1 MGNEFFFSF
10 LKLLLGLSFFMFGM
24 KVMSDNLQRLSGGQ
38 LEKMLKKATSVP
50 IISFMLGA
58 VITIAMQSSSATT
71 VMLVGLVN
79 SGIMTFNQTISVIFG
94 ANIGTT
100 FTAWILSLS
109 GISSENF
116 LIQLIKPENFSPI
129 LAFIGIL
136 MTMFSK
142 SEKKNS
148 IGTIFVGFAMLMYGM
163 EFMKNAVTPLQ
174 ELDGFSDVLLKFK
187 NPLLGVLVGTVFT
200 AIIQSSAASVG
211 ILQALSL
218 TGGVTFQLAI
228 PVVMGQNIGTCITSV
243 ISCIGT
249 NTQAK
254 RVAVVHT
261 SIKIIATVLVLIIYY
276 AVGLFVDFGFL
287 SNSVDPVAIALIHT
301 VFNIFATVVLM
312 PCSNWLVKLTEWLVK
327 DRTEVV
333 AEKEE
338 IVHLDER
345 LFLSPSIAVVECDNA
360 TKKMMKLAK
369 ESLFMSIS
377 LFDGYE
383 KSVAEKVKDIEENVD
398 IYEDKLGTYLVKLSS
413 RELSEKDSQ
422 TVSKM
427 LHTIGNF
434 ERLSDHAV
442 GLSKATKE
450 MNDKGISFSQKAKS
464 ELRVLADAITE
475 ILILSG
481 NAYESNSVEIAGM
494 VEPLEQVIDKLTA
507 KIKDNHIARVRRG
520 ECSIELGFILYDV
533 LGNYQRIS
541 DHCSNIAVAII
552 EAERNSFDT
561 HKYLN
566 DVKYGNKEFN
576 LIYESFEE
584 KYKLI

>member
-1 MGNEFFFSF
+1 MGNEFFFSL

-142 SEKKNS
+142 NEKKNS
-148 IGTIFVGFAMLMYGM
+148 IGTIFVGFALLMYGM

-174 ELDGFSDVLLKFK
+174 ELEGFSDLLLKFT

-228 PVVMGQNIGTCITSV
+228 PVVMGQNIGTCVTSV

-261 SIKIIATVLVLIIYY
+261 SIKIIAMVLVLIIYY
-276 AVGLFVDFGFL
+276 TVGLFADFGFL
-287 SNSVDPVAIALIHT
+287 SNAVDPVTIALIHT
-301 VFNIFATVVLM
+301 VFNVFATVVLM
-312 PCSNWLVKLTEWLVK
+312 PCSKWLVKLTECLVK
-327 DRTEVV
+327 DRAAVTE
-333 AEKEE
+333 EKED

-383 KSVAEKVKDIEENVD
+383 KSVAEKVKNLEDDVD

-413 RELSEKDSQ
+413 RELSAKDSQ

-464 ELRVLADAITE
+464 ELRVLANAITE

-481 NAYESNSVEIAGM
+481 NAYENNSVDVARM

-507 KIKDNHIARVRRG
+507 KIKDNHIARVRKG

>member
-1 MGNEFFFSF
+1 MGNEIFFSL

-50 IISFMLGA
+50 LISFLLGA

-116 LIQLIKPENFSPI
+116 FVQLIKPENFSPI

-142 SEKKNS
+142 NEKKNS
-148 IGTIFVGFAMLMYGM
+148 IGTIFVGFALLMYGM
-163 EFMKNAVTPLQ
+163 EFMKNAVEPLQ
-174 ELDGFSDVLLKFK
+174 EWDGFSDILLKFT

-261 SIKIIATVLVLIIYY
+261 SIKIIATILVLIIYY
-276 AVGLFVDFGFL
+276 VVGLFVNFGFL
-287 SNSVDPVAIALIHT
+287 SATADPVSIAIIHT

-312 PCSNWLVKLTEWLVK
+312 PCSKWLVKLTEWLVK
-327 DRTEVV
+327 DKKTVQE
-333 AEKEE
+333 EKQE
-338 IVHLDER
+338 IIHLDER
-345 LFLSPSIAVVECDNA
+345 LFLSPSVAVVECDTA

-369 ESLFMSIS
+369 ESLFMGIS
-377 LFDGYE
+377 LFE
-383 KSVAEKVKDIEENVD
+383 KYDQSVADKVKELEDDVD
-398 IYEDKLGTYLVKLSS
+398 IYEDRLGTYLVKLSS

-422 TVSKM
+422 IVSKM
-427 LHTIGNF
+427 LHTISNF

-450 MNDKGISFSQKAKS
+450 MHDKGISFSPKAKS

-481 NAYESNSVEIAGM
+481 NAYENNSAEIAGM
-494 VEPLEQVIDKLTA
+494 VEPLEQVIDKLTS
-507 KIKDNHIARVRRG
+507 KIKDNHIARVRKG

-566 DVKYGNKEFN
+566 DVKYGNDEFN
-576 LIYESFEE
+576 LVYESFEE
-584 KYKLI
+584 KYKL